1 MATHSSIL
9 AWRIPR
15 MEEPG
20 RLQSMGSQRVGHDWV
35 TSLSLSGDN
44 FTMASILER
53 INIICFLKGREIEY
67 CFFQKFSSIWKSW
80 IKSCSEYPCTHHLDC
95 TVVPNFSQSHNFSRG
110 QPTISCWLWVCKCA
124 QLCLTLH
131 TYKECVC
138 VCTVSSPGSSVHG
151 IFQARILDWIA
162 ISYLG
167 SSRPRGQTHVS
178 CVPCIGRWILYHH
191 TTWEATWILVLLEH
205 NQHTFI

>member
-15 MEEPG
+15 TEEPG

-44 FTMASILER
+44 FIMASILER
-53 INIICFLKGREIEY
+53 INIICSLKGREIEY
-67 CFFQKFSSIWKSW
+67 FCFFQKFSSIWKSW

-95 TVVPNFSQSHNFSRG
+95 TVVPNFLSHITFPEVSQLYPAG
-110 QPTISCWLWVCKCA
+110 CECVCVLK
-124 QLCLTLH
+124 LCLTLCTH
-131 TYKECVC
+131 TKSVCVC
-138 VCTVSSPGSSVHG
+138 VHCKLTRLLCPWNFPGKNTG
-151 IFQARILDWIA
+151 LDCHF
-162 ISYLG
+162 LLRG

-191 TTWEATWILVLLEH
+191 TTWEAHYMTDFL
-205 NQHTFI
+205 

>member
-15 MEEPG
+15 TEEPG

-44 FTMASILER
+44 FIMASILER
-53 INIICFLKGREIEY
+53 INIICSLKGREIEY
-67 CFFQKFSSIWKSW
+67 FCFFQKFSSIWKSW

-95 TVVPNFSQSHNFSRG
+95 TVVPNFLSHITFPEVSQLYPAG
-110 QPTISCWLWVCKCA
+110 CECVCVLSCVWLFAHIQRV
-124 QLCLTLH
+124 
-131 TYKECVC
+131 CVC

-162 ISYLG
+162 ISYSGDLPDPG
-167 SSRPRGQTHVS
+167 VKPMSLVS
-178 CVPCIGRWILYHH
+178 PALADGFFTTTPPGKQPGYLYY
-191 TTWEATWILVLLEH
+191 
-205 NQHTFI
+205 